1 VEQRGLTRH
10 ILKHAMGVPNSIQWR
25 KLMKNNAMKQIT
37 SERFD
42 TDWLQ
47 TLDTLGPGFDAR
59 AAEHD
64 REGSFVT
71 ANYDELREYRYFSA
85 AIPAELGGGGACYA
99 QLTDVIRT
107 LGRFCGST
115 ALAYAMHSH
124 PVAVNVFKHLHGD
137 PKATAT
143 LRKIAASELV
153 IAGTGAND
161 WLDSSGEAVRV
172 EGGYRVTAHKRF
184 VSGAAGADVFVS
196 SARFEGEQGVE
207 VLHFS
212 TPFAAEGV
220 RLIETWDALG
230 MRGTGSHEVLLEEA
244 FVPDAAV
251 VARRP
256 AGIWHPMWNVIL
268 PTALPL
274 ITAAYIGLAERA
286 VELAIA
292 AARHKPEE
300 LASVVGEMTTAMTL
314 ARSVHTD
321 MVHDNGDHA
330 FTPSLELAELT
341 LARKSVA
348 TDAIRQVVELA
359 AELVGGPGFM
369 RGHPMEPGVRS
380 VTARGAD
387 ACLDAARRPGSPRRI
402 SSCNRAD

>member
-1 VEQRGLTRH
+1 
-10 ILKHAMGVPNSIQWR
+10 MNS
-25 KLMKNNAMKQIT
+25 NAMKLT
-37 SERFD
+37 TPERPD

-47 TLDTLGPGFDAR
+47 TLETLGAGFAAR

-64 REGSFVT
+64 RAGSFVT
-71 ANYDELREYRYFSA
+71 ANYDELREYRYFST
-85 AIPAELGGGGACYA
+85 AIPTELGGGGACYA
-99 QLTDVIRT
+99 QLADVIRT

-124 PVAVNVFKHLHGD
+124 PVAVNVFKHLNGD
-137 PKATAT
+137 SKASVT
-143 LRKIAASELV
+143 LRKIAAGELV

-161 WLDSSGEAVRV
+161 WLDSSGEAIQV

-196 SARFEGEQGVE
+196 SARFKGDDGME

-220 RLIETWDALG
+220 RLVETWNALG
-230 MRGTGSHEVLLEEA
+230 MRGTGSHEVFLEEA
-244 FVPDAAV
+244 FIPEEAI

-256 AGIWHPMWNVIL
+256 AGTWHPMWNVIL

-274 ITAAYIGLAERA
+274 ITAAYIGLAESA

-300 LASVVGEMTTAMTL
+300 LAPAVGEMTTAMTL
-314 ARSVHTD
+314 ARSTYTD
-321 MVHDNGDHA
+321 MVRDNDNHA
-330 FTPSLELAELT
+330 FAPSLELAELT
-341 LARKSVA
+341 LARKSIA

-369 RGHPMEPGVRS
+369 RGHPMERIVRD
-380 VTARGAD
+380 VRAMHYHP
-387 ACLDAARRPGSPRRI
+387 LPVRRQRLFSGRLALGTDPVS
-402 SSCNRAD
+402 A